1 MSVIRIIKNES
12 GMMLLNILFFILFL
26 GIMATSI
33 TTMVIADYKMQS
45 VNLARPRA
53 LYAAESGVEYALRG
67 VMEYA
72 VANSSLGGLHG
83 YNETID
89 AGGGTE
95 AEITLSVIGSD
106 SLLITSVG
114 RTANFS
120 QTVTKGINYID
131 VSNYAI
137 YATGSISK
145 VSTSGGGL
153 GRRANATHMPKFE
166 LEELR
171 NMARPLHYFPG
182 NLTINSPFTFV
193 NNMAFV
199 ENDLTVNN
207 YNFSF
212 LSGVIGTFVAGRN
225 ITLNSTIISFYNGVF
240 YQPNPASFRALGGY
254 RLYYID
260 GGLIVNGNVTGKKYF
275 FNIFK
280 NTLVHYNRTR
290 INSFMQYSVNG
301 GPLVVFNSRWSRQH

>member
-1 MSVIRIIKNES
+1 MSAIKQLKNES

-26 GIMATSI
+26 GIMGASI
-33 TTMVIADYKMQS
+33 TTMVIADFKMQS

-67 VMEYA
+67 AMEYA

-89 AGGGTE
+89 TGNGTE
-95 AEITLSVIGSD
+95 AEITLSIIGSD
-106 SLLITSVG
+106 SLLITSIG

-120 QTVTKGINYID
+120 QTINKGINYID

-137 YATGSISK
+137 YASGSIRK
-145 VSTSGGGL
+145 VAVSGGVT
-153 GRRANATHMPKFE
+153 RANATHMPKFD

-171 NMARPLHYFPG
+171 NRARPLHYFPG

-193 NNMAFV
+193 NDIAFV
-199 ENDLTVNN
+199 ENNLMVKN
-207 YNFSF
+207 YKFIF
-212 LSGVIGTFVAGRN
+212 LSGMIGTFVAGRN
-225 ITLNSTIISFYNGVF
+225 IKLNSTLLSFYNGMF
-240 YQPNPASFRALGGY
+240 YQPNPGSFKALGGY

-260 GGLIVNGNVTGKKYF
+260 GGLIVNGNVSGVSYF
-275 FNIFK
+275 FNILK
-280 NTLVHYNRTR
+280 NLLVHHNRTR